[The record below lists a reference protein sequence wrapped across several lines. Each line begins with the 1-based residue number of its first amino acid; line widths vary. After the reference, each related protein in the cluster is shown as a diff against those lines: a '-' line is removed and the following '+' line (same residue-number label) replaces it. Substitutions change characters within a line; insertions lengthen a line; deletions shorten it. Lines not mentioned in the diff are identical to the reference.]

1 MIFQVVPFSLMMN
14 TQIVTINTKARFESL
29 DPDKAEVLNKKLALT
44 TLKKLVHTFHPYI
57 RNMSTRIRVKA
68 FAVFPTTGQ
77 CVL

>member
-1 MIFQVVPFSLMMN
+1 MIFKLFLYSLIMN
-14 TQIVTINTKARFESL
+14 TQIVTIKTKARFESL
-29 DPDKAEVLNKKLALT
+29 DPDKAEALKKKIALT